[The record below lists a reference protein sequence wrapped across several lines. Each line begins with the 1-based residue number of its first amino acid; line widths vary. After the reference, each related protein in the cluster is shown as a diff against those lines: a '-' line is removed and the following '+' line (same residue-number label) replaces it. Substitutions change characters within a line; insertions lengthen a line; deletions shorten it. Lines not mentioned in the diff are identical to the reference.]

1 MRVAK
6 IGPDVCFRGYSFLDL
21 TDVIFIEISAVVW
34 VAQGWSVAVIDVEDI
49 FDEFNHG
56 HKSPWALRHFLHHA
70 STAWHL
76 LPRFVLLVGDASF
89 DPRGYLD
96 LDNVDFVPTRLVDTA
111 FLETAS
117 DDWLVDF
124 DDDGV
129 PELAIGR
136 LPVQGVEEATTVVRK
151 LVSYAHTGRTGRWT
165 REALVVADDT
175 DIYDFVAASADVAG
189 FLSPTLS
196 VEELF
201 LDQSDA
207 VSLRSELLTHLN
219 EGKLLVNYMGH
230 GSTEMWAQG
239 DLFTSADALT
249 LRNHDRLPVVVIMN
263 CLNGFF
269 HDLSTSSLAE
279 SLLKA

>member
-1 MRVAK
+1 MTIPSDSPLKATARSRLTVSTSPTFSVVDITDRHAMRELSASVEPRDTGYAVMVTATGTGERTLFAFTNSQMKEPVAMSVNTPSTWHQSTPGADLIIIAHAAFMDSIAPLK
-6 IGPDVCFRGYSFLDL
+6 IVRES
-21 TDVIFIEISAVVW
+21 
-34 VAQGWSVAVIDVEDI
+34 QGWSVAVIDVEDI

-76 LPRFVLLVGDASF
+76 PPRFVLLVGDASF

-136 LPVQGVEEATTVVRK
+136 LPVQSVEEATTVVSK

-175 DIYDFVAASADVAG
+175 DIYDFAAASADVAA
-189 FLSPTLS
+189 FLSPTL
-196 VEELF
+196 
-201 LDQSDA
+201 
-207 VSLRSELLTHLN
+207 
-219 EGKLLVNYMGH
+219 
-230 GSTEMWAQG
+230 
-239 DLFTSADALT
+239 
-249 LRNHDRLPVVVIMN
+249 P
-263 CLNGFF
+263 
-269 HDLSTSSLAE
+269 
-279 SLLKA
+279 